1 MKKLMFIVTAMV
13 YASTASAQWYAGG
26 TLHRA
31 TGKQWVVASNADRL
45 ATSSDFVAKAFGEK
59 KVRSLGSI
67 NKLKPY
73 AQNVKSCVD
82 ETYRA
87 PNSQNLRV
95 SEIAASCLIILGYY

>member
-1 MKKLMFIVTAMV
+1 MKKLIIILAMGV
-13 YASTASAQWYAGG
+13 AGGIASAQWYSGG
-26 TLHRA
+26 SLHGA
-31 TGKQWVVASNADRL
+31 TGKQWVAASSSNRL
-45 ATSSDFVAKAFGEK
+45 ATSADFVAKAFGEK

-67 NKLKPY
+67 DKLKPY

-95 SEIAASCLIILGYY
+95 SEVAASCLIILGYY